1 MKKVALCILA
11 LSILSCLSDDEH
23 ISIAQ
28 EDGISFLLNGVAYS
42 LTEYDVSI
50 DPTDSDMRMIEAVFD
65 NDTKKISFF
74 VIVEETNEIERFVLQ
89 EHGVSWVS
97 EFGLGYRD
105 TSITTHTN
113 SKMEGT
119 FNIIMEDRNGEA
131 LQVFTNGAIN
141 IEF

>member
-11 LSILSCLSDDEH
+11 LSILSCLSDDEQ

-28 EDGISFLLNGVAYS
+28 GDGISFLLNGVAYS

-113 SKMEGT
+113 HKMEGT
-119 FNIIMEDRNGEA
+119 FNIIMEDRNGQP
-131 LQVFTNGAIN
+131 LHVFSNGIIN
-141 IEF
+141 INY